1 MDKNLD
7 YLYDRKVDCYI
18 CKTSYTTK
26 KVLSRYIRAHKHDT
40 DFCSFYISTKINPLL
55 YYVHVCPSCGY
66 SSTEETSLY
75 FPPMTMEAIQEKIS
89 KNWNN
94 KIYCDERSLET
105 AINSYK
111 LAIYCATIKKEKNIA
126 LAGLYLR
133 LSWLY
138 RTEEINIAEENR
150 FMSLALEEYLK
161 SYMNSDYSE
170 THLSEVKLLYIIGE
184 LSRRVDNHAQATKY
198 FSRVIEKQKVTVEKG
213 IVQMAKDRWSEMRE
227 QKLG

>member
-1 MDKNLD
+1 MEKNLD

-55 YYVHVCPSCGY
+55 YYVQVCPTCGF
-66 SSTEETSLY
+66 SSSEEFNNY
-75 FPPMTMEAIQEKIS
+75 FPPGTIDSIKEKIS
-89 KNWNN
+89 DNW
-94 KIYCDERSLET
+94 KATFYCEERSLET

-111 LAIYCATIKKEKNIA
+111 LAIYCATIKKEKHIA

-138 RTEEINIAEENR
+138 RTEEINFEEEHR
-150 FMSLALEEYLK
+150 FLRLALDEYIK
-161 SYMNSDYSE
+161 SYMNNDYSE
-170 THLSEVKLLYIIGE
+170 THLSEVKLLYLIGE
-184 LSRRVDNHAQATKY
+184 LSRRIDNQAQATRY
-198 FSRVIEKQKVTVEKG
+198 FSRVIEKQRDTIEKG

>member
-1 MDKNLD
+1 MEKNLD
-7 YLYDRKVDCYI
+7 YLYDRKVDCYS

-26 KVLSRYIRAHKHDT
+26 KVLSRYIRAHNHDT
-40 DFCSFYISTKINPLL
+40 DFCSFYVTTKINPLL
-55 YYVHVCPSCGY
+55 YYVHVCPSCGF
-66 SSTEETSLY
+66 SSTEESSNY

-89 KNWNN
+89 TNWNN
-94 KIYCDERSLET
+94 KFYCDERSLET

-138 RTEEINIAEENR
+138 RTEEINIAEEQR
-150 FMSLALEEYLK
+150 FIRLALEEYLK

-184 LSRRVDNHAQATKY
+184 LSRRVDNHVQATRY
-198 FSRVIEKQKVTVEKG
+198 FSRVIEKQKDTVEKG

-227 QKLG
+227 QKSG